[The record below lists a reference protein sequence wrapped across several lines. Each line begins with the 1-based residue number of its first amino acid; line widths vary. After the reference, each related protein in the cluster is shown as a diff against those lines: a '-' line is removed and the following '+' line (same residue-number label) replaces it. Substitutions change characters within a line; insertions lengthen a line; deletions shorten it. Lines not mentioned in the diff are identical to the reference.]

1 MTTPMTTTTTQF
13 TRMSIIQKLAE
24 AAAEAAEIH
33 IEKVCEDNEH
43 LLAEIKSL
51 KDQVAKLQS
60 EKERQRKR
68 NEQLGDLFADLIT
81 DNSEKDDRIKLL
93 EDQVANL

>member
-1 MTTPMTTTTTQF
+1 MTTTTTQF